1 MKPLSIGNWIKS
13 EVLQGNIM
21 AQPRTI
27 QNSMLMGI
35 CIGAFGGGLYA
46 YMMLTGIGD
55 FIDQE
60 SDLRLIKYKA
70 TSFGI
75 AASGGFVLGLYLF
88 LSVTARIGRFVRG
101 GTDHPESPSQTI
113 VVQTGVSP
121 TVAETEVPASVSS
134 VDDLLNT

>member
-1 MKPLSIGNWIKS
+1 MNLLIIGNWINN
-13 EVLQGNIM
+13 EVLQENAM

-60 SDLRLIKYKA
+60 TDLRLIKYKA

-101 GTDHPESPSQTI
+101 GTDNLESPSQTI
-113 VVQTGVSP
+113 VVQTGVPPSV
-121 TVAETEVPASVSS
+121 TETEVPPSVSS

>member
-1 MKPLSIGNWIKS
+1 MKPLGIGNWIKS
-13 EVLQGNIM
+13 EVPQRKVM

-46 YMMLTGIGD
+46 YLMLTGTGG

-60 SDLRLIKYKA
+60 TDLRLIKYKA
-70 TSFGI
+70 TSLGI

-88 LSVTARIGRFVRG
+88 LSVTARVGRLLGG
-101 GTDHPESPSQTI
+101 GTAHTESPSQTI
-113 VVQTGVSP
+113 VVQTGVAPSA
-121 TVAETEVPASVSS
+121 TETEVPASVSS

>member
-1 MKPLSIGNWIKS
+1 MRAGVKNGADVAAALELGASGVLLASGVTKANDPKAVLNDLVSSIMKPLSIGNWIKS
-13 EVLQGNIM
+13 EVLQGNDM

-60 SDLRLIKYKA
+60 TDLRLIKYKA

-75 AASGGFVLGLYLF
+75 AASGGFVLGLYF
-88 LSVTARIGRFVRG
+88 F
-101 GTDHPESPSQTI
+101 
-113 VVQTGVSP
+113 
-121 TVAETEVPASVSS
+121 
-134 VDDLLNT
+134 